1 MRIENAKNIIMKK
14 TIGILGLVVGVF
26 LSVEGM
32 AQKSTSPLQH
42 PANYKTQSM
51 KRSVSQTTSGTGVL
65 VETEEAVSY
74 KQPQT
79 KRKTQRVSLET
90 SGNPKRNYKMSH
102 SK

>member
-1 MRIENAKNIIMKK
+1 MKK
-14 TIGILGLVVGVF
+14 TISILGLVVGVF

-51 KRSVSQTTSGTGVL
+51 KRSVSQTAGNGVV

-74 KQPQT
+74 KQPQA

-90 SGNPKRNYKMSH
+90 SSNPKRNYKMSH